1 MKDWLIRLRNSR
13 WTVQSAALAG
23 TVLLAGMAVAP
34 VAIWQAGKEGLAA
47 VVAAAALCLAG
58 AEVALLLGWRFREPH
73 RAWIGFTIGMV
84 PRMGVPLVAA
94 LIANFSAGPLVDCG
108 FLYYL
113 IVFYFVTLG
122 LETAVSVPF
131 DPPRGPTP
139 PKP

>member
-1 MKDWLIRLRNSR
+1 MMGWLIRLRNSR
-13 WTVQSAALAG
+13 WTVQSAAIAG
-23 TVLLAGMAVAP
+23 AVLLTGSAVAP
-34 VAIWQAGKEGLAA
+34 VAIWHAGKGGLVAA
-47 VVAAAALCLAG
+47 VVAAAVCLTG
-58 AEVALLLGWRFREPH
+58 AEVALLLGRRFREPH
-73 RAWIGFTIGMV
+73 RAWIAFTIGMV

-113 IVFYFVTLG
+113 ILFYFVTLG
-122 LETAVSVPF
+122 LETAVSAPF